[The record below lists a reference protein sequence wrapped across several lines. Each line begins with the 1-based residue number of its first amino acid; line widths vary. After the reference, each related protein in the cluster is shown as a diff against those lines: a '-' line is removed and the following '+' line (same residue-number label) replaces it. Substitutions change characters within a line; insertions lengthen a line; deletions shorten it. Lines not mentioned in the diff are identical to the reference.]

1 MDNSGWYSSVAAAI
15 ERGGFFTNGLENKQG
30 WSRTTICS
38 RGPSVLSGSSLWVT
52 VVDGHC
58 FLGTWGNNTYRLPET
73 DSPAE
78 KIAELFSAW
87 VSRIGH
93 KSQTDIDEQTKNE
106 FGLVAVSEAEFD
118 QVVAQNSFPTA

>member
-1 MDNSGWYSSVAAAI
+1 MGYRRRRSLFSRNIGKQHLSVA
-15 ERGGFFTNGLENKQG
+15 RN
-30 WSRTTICS
+30 
-38 RGPSVLSGSSLWVT
+38 
-52 VVDGHC
+52 
-58 FLGTWGNNTYRLPET
+58 RLA
-73 DSPAE
+73 AE

-87 VSRIGH
+87 VSRMGH